1 MIRICGTINHD
12 WLEDEREGNM
22 KMKHKKTRLGCRGF
36 TMVELIVV
44 VAILAILLAFAVPH
58 MTGYI
63 KAAHYTTAHA
73 EAKLAADAVQRYL
86 TDEHEKGT
94 LNGKT
99 IHNLMG
105 VALDSPN
112 SPLKDYI
119 TGGQKGAV
127 IRSVRADASEGRLN
141 NIIDDTEY
149 SEKAVLVTYDKDGN
163 VTLEDVS
170 KDFDWSNQ

>member
-86 TDEHEKGT
+86 NDEREKGK
-94 LNGKT
+94 LKGAQLRRLM
-99 IHNLMG
+99 NLD
-105 VALDSPN
+105 LSN
-112 SPLKDYI
+112 SDGPLKDYLS
-119 TGGQKGAV
+119 GGQKEARIISMKVDLGT
-127 IRSVRADASEGRLN
+127 GRLLSLGYEN
-141 NIIDDTEY
+141 RHSTVKLNIDYEGNITE
-149 SEKAVLVTYDKDGN
+149 G
-163 VTLEDVS
+163 
-170 KDFDWSNQ
+170 

>member
-44 VAILAILLAFAVPH
+44 VAIL
-58 MTGYI
+58 

-141 NIIDDTEY
+141 NIIYDTEY

>member
-1 MIRICGTINHD
+1 MSHD
-12 WLEDEREGNM
+12 QLNDRKI
-22 KMKHKKTRLGCRGF
+22 KMRNKMRYRKTCSGF
-36 TMVELIVV
+36 TLVELVVV
-44 VAILAILLAFAVPH
+44 VAILAILMAMAVPQ
-58 MTGYI
+58 MIGYT
-63 KAAHYTTAHA
+63 KASHRMAGRT
-73 EAKLAADAVQRYL
+73 EAYLCVDAVQRYL

-141 NIIDDTEY
+141 NIIYDTEY

>member
-12 WLEDEREGNM
+12 CLEDEREGNM

-94 LNGKT
+94 AK
-99 IHNLMG
+99 
-105 VALDSPN
+105 P
-112 SPLKDYI
+112 YI
-119 TGGQKGAV
+119 TLWAWRWTVPTARLRIILPEARKAQSSGLLGQMPAKGV
-127 IRSVRADASEGRLN
+127 
-141 NIIDDTEY
+141 
-149 SEKAVLVTYDKDGN
+149 
-163 VTLEDVS
+163 
-170 KDFDWSNQ
+170 

>member
-86 TDEHEKGT
+86 TDEHEK
-94 LNGKT
+94 
-99 IHNLMG
+99 
-105 VALDSPN
+105 ALDSPN

-141 NIIDDTEY
+141 NIIYDTEY